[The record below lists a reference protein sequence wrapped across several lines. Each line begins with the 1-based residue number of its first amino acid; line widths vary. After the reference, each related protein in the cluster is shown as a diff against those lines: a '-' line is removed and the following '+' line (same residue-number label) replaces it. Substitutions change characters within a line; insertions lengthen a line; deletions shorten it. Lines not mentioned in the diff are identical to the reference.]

1 MRGGLQGVSAVLI
14 ITLVQGS
21 LSMYENKRRVFNHKP
36 FARNEPVHIHA
47 VCFGQCCVLFKHHSW
62 WPHVRGGTCM
72 WRFWRTTHQ
81 LKAPRNKSC
90 VSQPT
95 RYITMPLFKAWR
107 GANTAAGGHFTLCV
121 SLIHTHTCAHVR
133 TLNADLQQNTVRL

>member
-36 FARNEPVHIHA
+36 FARNEPVHTMFRPMLSPLQTPLLMTTRARRNMHVEVLKNDSPAKSTSKQKLRFAAHTLHYHA
-47 VCFGQCCVLFKHHSW
+47 ALQSLKRSKYGCG
-62 WPHVRGGTCM
+62 
-72 WRFWRTTHQ
+72 RT
-81 LKAPRNKSC
+81 LYS
-90 VSQPT
+90 
-95 RYITMPLFKAWR
+95 
-107 GANTAAGGHFTLCV
+107 LCL
-121 SLIHTHTCAHVR
+121 SHTHTHTCAHVR